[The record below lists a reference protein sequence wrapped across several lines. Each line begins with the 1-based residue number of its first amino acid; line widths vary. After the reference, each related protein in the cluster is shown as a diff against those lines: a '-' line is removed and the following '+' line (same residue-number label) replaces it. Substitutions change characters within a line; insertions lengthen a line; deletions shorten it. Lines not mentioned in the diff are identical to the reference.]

1 MKLKKKCFIGLGG
14 AGRNAL
20 ISFIENEKDAEFILF
35 DTEKTSE
42 DDLLM
47 EYESKYS
54 EHIVDLE
61 KLNAV
66 LNQFSK
72 DKSYVLLAS
81 LSYSEFRKK
90 TGTELIKRFAS
101 YFYIKN
107 YDFTMVLTT
116 PIIFEY
122 NAEQHLIINKIKLE
136 IESLGDTIIVNLDE
150 YLKKYGDYGFGHFT
164 KFHYIA
170 WKKEVNKV

>member
-20 ISFIENEKDAEFILF
+20 VSFIEKEENAEFILF
-35 DTEKTSE
+35 DTESTSE
-42 DDLLM
+42 DDIIL

-54 EHIVDLE
+54 EHIVDLD
-61 KLNAV
+61 KLDAIMN
-66 LNQFSK
+66 LFSK

-90 TGTELIKRFAS
+90 TGTTLVKHIAS
-101 YFYIKN
+101 YFSKN
-107 YDFTMVLTT
+107 KYDFTMVLTT

-122 NAEQHLIINKIKLE
+122 NAEHHLIINKIKLE
-136 IESLGDTIIVNLDE
+136 LESLGDTIIVNLDE
-150 YLKKYGDYGFGHFT
+150 YLKKYGDYGFGYFA

-170 WKKEVNKV
+170 WKHKINKF

>member
-20 ISFIENEKDAEFILF
+20 VSFIENEEDAEFILF
-35 DTEKTSE
+35 DTESTSE
-42 DDLLM
+42 DDIIL

-54 EHIVDLE
+54 EHIVDLN
-61 KLNAV
+61 KLNAI

-81 LSYSEFRKK
+81 ISYSDFRKK
-90 TGTELIKRFAS
+90 TGTELIRRFAG

-116 PIIFEY
+116 PVIFEY
-122 NAEQHLIINKIKLE
+122 NAEHHLIINKIRLA
-136 IESLGDTIIVNLDE
+136 IESLGETIIINLDE
-150 YLKKYGDYGFGHFT
+150 YLKKYGDFGLGYFS

-170 WKKEVNKV
+170 WKKRIK